1 MDPVADVFE
10 RAIEWTLARS
20 GRVEVVH
27 NEPAQRLLEAGGG
40 MGAFLRYTT

>member
-1 MDPVADVFE
+1 IE
-10 RAIEWTLARS
+10 RTLAMS

-27 NEPAQRLLEAGGG
+27 HEPAQRLLEAGGG